1 MASTENTVQI
11 SKTTLAWLVGGLVLC
26 MVALAF
32 MLGRQSV
39 TPAVA
44 PVAAAPVA
52 PIAPIAPV
60 APVAAVPVE
69 TEPVASV
76 SVEPV
81 EAPPAAPAPV
91 AAPVAVRTPPPP
103 AKPKLPAG
111 ESVKVRKY
119 LEQVDS
125 ITAGTQSLGNPS
137 DFAND
142 LLNQSLMGD
151 TSGIDSLL
159 AQVRQSQSALTQ
171 IQPPATCKEHYQLLG
186 QQLQGSLNVL
196 QQLKKALVT
205 SDTSGLAAL
214 AGQGSAMQAQAQRL
228 QRLTAEL
235 KERT

>member
-11 SKTTLAWLVGGLVLC
+11 SKTALAWLVGGLVLC

-39 TPAVA
+39 SPVVA

-52 PIAPIAPV
+52 PVAAVAPV
-60 APVAAVPVE
+60 APVPVE
-69 TEPVASV
+69 AEPVASV

-81 EAPPAAPAPV
+81 EAAPPPV
-91 AAPVAVRTPPPP
+91 AAPVAVRNPAPP

-119 LEQVDS
+119 LEQVDA

-159 AQVRQSQSALTQ
+159 AQVRQSQSALAQ
-171 IQPPATCKEHYQLLG
+171 IQPPASCKEHYQLLG

-228 QRLTAEL
+228 QRLTTEL